1 MKSHNTGWFPKSSE
15 NKKKKKQDQEKTK
28 GNVTID
34 AFSPKNMDL
43 PEEKSS

>member
-1 MKSHNTGWFPKSSE
+1 MKSYNTGWSPKSSE
-15 NKKKKKQDQEKTK
+15 NKKKKDQEKTK